1 MMTHES
7 VSLSGVQRITVQFQ
21 DDSLNLRTTIMSEDL
36 NRKLIAEQTTI
47 FGVIK
52 GVIINDKKLPK
63 TSVTLQRTRARLS
76 DLQMLWKEARLLDS
90 RITFAAAVE
99 DKSYLTFNDE
109 FYTAEDAYND
119 ASDQL
124 QDAISNF
131 VKAEIFCM
139 RR

>member
-1 MMTHES
+1 MTHES
-7 VSLSGVQRITVQFQ
+7 VGLSGVQRITVQFQ
-21 DDSLNLRTTIMSEDL
+21 DNSLNLRTTIMSEDL
-36 NRKLIAEQTTI
+36 NRKLIAEQTMI

-76 DLQMLWKEARLLDS
+76 DLLLDS